1 MARIKSSITIKDLA
15 RYADV
20 SPTTVSRVLND
31 SGYVSEETRLRV
43 EQAITDLGYQPDAR
57 ARGLRGKPS
66 NLVALIIPDILN
78 VFYTPLSRAIEQN
91 LKEHGY
97 TMLLGVTE
105 ESGDLYV
112 QYLHSFWESRVDGII
127 YVPPAATGEY
137 SAYTRRLVAQGMPI
151 VEVNRQREVDL
162 LDGVVAD
169 NFRGA
174 YQATEHLTN
183 LGHERIAL
191 IVGSPEITTGKNRIA
206 GFHRAMMDAGLEADP
221 ELVKIGVFSKG
232 FGIQATQELLDVSPR
247 PTAIF
252 ATSNRLLMGAMT
264 VLVDQKVRVPDEISV
279 IAFDDSEWLSFWQPP
294 ITTVDI
300 AIEEMA
306 MLAVQLL
313 LRWIREGHPPEKPR
327 TYSLSTMLI
336 ERKSCKRVGPR
347 PKQA

>member
-1 MARIKSSITIKDLA
+1 MARTKSSVTIKDLA
-15 RYADV
+15 RHANV
-20 SPTTVSRVLND
+20 SPATVSRVLNN
-31 SGYVSEETRLRV
+31 SGYVSEETRRRV
-43 EQAITDLGYQPDAR
+43 EQAIAELSYQPDAR

-78 VFYTPLSRAIEQN
+78 VFYTSLSRAIEQN
-91 LKEHGY
+91 LKEQGY

-105 ESGDLYV
+105 DSGDLYV
-112 QYLHSFWESRVDGII
+112 QYLQSFWESRVDGII
-127 YVPPAATGEY
+127 YVPPARGEY
-137 SAYTRRLVAQGMPI
+137 SVHTRSLVTQGMPV
-151 VEVNRQREVDL
+151 VELNRQREVDL

-174 YQATEHLTN
+174 YQATEYLIN
-183 LGHERIAL
+183 LGHERIAF
-191 IVGSPEITTGKNRIA
+191 IVGSPEITTGKNRIK
-206 GFHRAMMDAGLEADP
+206 GFQMAMMDAGLEVVP
-221 ELVKIGVFSKG
+221 ELVKIGVFSKE
-232 FGIQATQELLDVSPR
+232 FGVQATQDLLKVSPR
-247 PTAIF
+247 PTATF

-264 VLVDQKVRVPDEISV
+264 VLVDHKIRVPDEISV

-300 AIEEMA
+300 AVEEMA

-313 LRWIREGHPPEKPR
+313 LRWIQEGHPPEKPR

-347 PKQA
+347 PRQA

>member
-1 MARIKSSITIKDLA
+1 MTTIKSSVTIKDLA
-15 RYADV
+15 KYASV
-20 SPTTVSRVLND
+20 SPATVSRVLNN

-43 EQAITDLGYQPDAR
+43 EQAIADLGYQPDAR

-78 VFYTPLSRAIEQN
+78 VFYTPLAKAIEQN

-97 TMLLGVTE
+97 TMLLGVTD

-112 QYLHSFWESRVDGII
+112 QYLQSFWESRVDGII
-127 YVPPAATGEY
+127 YVPPANGEY
-137 SAYTRRLVAQGMPI
+137 SVHTRSLVAQGMPM

-169 NFRGA
+169 NFRGG
-174 YQATEHLTN
+174 YQGTEHLIN
-183 LGHERIAL
+183 LGHKRIAF
-191 IVGSPEITTGKNRIA
+191 IVGSPEITTGKNRIK
-206 GFHRAMMDAGLEADP
+206 GFKQAMMDAGLEVNP
-221 ELVKIGVFSKG
+221 ELVKTGVFSKE
-232 FGIQATQELLDVSPR
+232 FGIQAAQELLEISPR

-252 ATSNRLLMGAMT
+252 ATSNRILMGTMT
-264 VLVDQKVRVPDEISV
+264 ALAAHGIRVPDEISV

-300 AIEEMA
+300 AVEEMA
-306 MLAVQLL
+306 MLTVQLL

-336 ERKSCKRVGPR
+336 ERKSCKRVPPQPR
-347 PKQA
+347 QV

>member
-1 MARIKSSITIKDLA
+1 MARTKSSVTIKDLA
-15 RYADV
+15 KYANV
-20 SPTTVSRVLND
+20 SPTTVSRVLNN
-31 SGYVSEETRLRV
+31 SGYVSEEKRLRV
-43 EQAITDLGYQPDAR
+43 EQAIVDLGYQPDAR

-66 NLVALIIPDILN
+66 HLVALIIPDILN

-97 TMLLGVTE
+97 TMLLGVTND
-105 ESGDLYV
+105 SGDLYV
-112 QYLHSFWESRVDGII
+112 QYLQSFWESRVGGII
-127 YVPPAATGEY
+127 YVPPATGEY

-151 VEVNRQREVDL
+151 VEVNRQQEVDL

-174 YQATEHLTN
+174 YQATEYLIN
-183 LGHERIAL
+183 LGHERIAF
-191 IVGSPEITTGKNRIA
+191 IVGSPEITTGKNRIK
-206 GFHRAMMDAGLEADP
+206 GFRQAMMDAGLEIDP
-221 ELVKIGVFSKG
+221 ELIRIGAFSKE
-232 FGIQATQELLDVSPR
+232 FGIQATEELLELSPR

-252 ATSNRLLMGAMT
+252 ATSNRLLVGTMT
-264 VLVDQKVRVPDEISV
+264 ALAAHEIRVPDEISV

-300 AIEEMA
+300 AVEEMA

-336 ERKSCKRVGPR
+336 ERKSCKRMGSRPR
-347 PKQA
+347 RA

>member
-1 MARIKSSITIKDLA
+1 MTIIKSSVTIKDLA
-15 RYADV
+15 KHANV
-20 SPTTVSRVLND
+20 SPTTVSRVLNN

-43 EQAITDLGYQPDAR
+43 EQAIAELGYQPDAR

-97 TMLLGVTE
+97 TMLLGVTG

-112 QYLHSFWESRVDGII
+112 QYLQSFWESRVDGII
-127 YVPPAATGEY
+127 YVPPANGEY
-137 SAYTRRLVAQGMPI
+137 SAHTRSLVTQGMPI
-151 VEVNRQREVDL
+151 VEVNRRQEVDL

-174 YQATEHLTN
+174 HQATEHLIN
-183 LGHERIAL
+183 LGHERIAF
-191 IVGSPEITTGKNRIA
+191 IVGSPEITTGKNRIK
-206 GFHRAMMDAGLEADP
+206 GFHRAMMDAGLEVDP
-221 ELVKIGVFSKG
+221 ELVKIGVFSKE
-232 FGIQATQELLDVSPR
+232 FGIQAAQELLKVSPR

-252 ATSNRLLMGAMT
+252 ATSNRLLMGTMT
-264 VLVDQKVRVPDEISV
+264 ALAAHEVRVPDEISV

-300 AIEEMA
+300 AVDEMA

-336 ERKSCKRVGPR
+336 ERKSCKRVPPQPR
-347 PKQA
+347 QP

>member
-1 MARIKSSITIKDLA
+1 MAQTKSSVTIKDLA
-15 RYADV
+15 RHANV
-20 SPTTVSRVLND
+20 SPATVSRVLNN
-31 SGYVSEETRLRV
+31 SGYVSEETRRRV
-43 EQAITDLGYQPDAR
+43 EQAVGELRYQPDAR

-97 TMLLGVTE
+97 TMLLGVTDD
-105 ESGDLYV
+105 SGDLYV
-112 QYLHSFWESRVDGII
+112 QYLQSFWESRVDGII
-127 YVPPAATGEY
+127 YVPPARGEY
-137 SAYTRRLVAQGMPI
+137 SSHTRGLVARGMPI

-174 YQATEHLTN
+174 YQAIEYLIN

-191 IVGSPEITTGKNRIA
+191 IVGSPEITTGKNRIK
-206 GFHRAMMDAGLEADP
+206 GFQMAMMDAGLEVVP
-221 ELVKIGVFSKG
+221 ELMKIGVFSKE
-232 FGIQATQELLDVSPR
+232 FGVQATQELLEVSPR

-264 VLVDQKVRVPDEISV
+264 ALVEHKIRVPDEISV
-279 IAFDDSEWLSFWQPP
+279 IAFDNSEWLSFWQPP

-300 AIEEMA
+300 AVEEMA

-313 LRWIREGHPPEKPR
+313 LRWIHEGHPPEKPR

-336 ERKSCKRVGPR
+336 ERKSCKRVGPQ